1 MLVREGSPEEM
12 AASGEISEDACVV
25 GSPVGM
31 SPYATGGGGVTFERK
46 VAVLYLVRLLVGDGA
61 AELGDG
67 RCVVSVAFQQ
77 APSFRVDDLVVR
89 AARPGEAEPSL
100 VLALAVRRS
109 PRLVVSDEST
119 RRLFGDFVRA
129 VIDAPP
135 DGPEHR
141 LGLVVAGPQQK
152 VAQLG
157 TLAAHAAVQMDAPG
171 FFELIRTPGNFSAKV
186 CGRLVQIEK
195 LVRHALE
202 DLFRAE
208 VDAALVEQ
216 RTWELLSRLNVLMPQ
231 LESPDEADW
240 SAVLNSL
247 VVVARGFDLAGASR
261 LRDRLVA
268 LASEYSP
275 RAARVD
281 RTLLQGDAHEV
292 LDVAARRHQRGWRAL
307 DHLHDRA
314 LASVR
319 DEITA
324 SDSTRR
330 LRLDRTVAAAELFA
344 AFADAAAV
352 VVTGESGVGKSALAV
367 RSLARAGV
375 ADPNAVRAVCVNLRH
390 LPDRTLRLENELG
403 CPLAELLGELRA
415 AQRLLVVDG
424 ADAAGE
430 GWGDVFRYLVDAAR
444 ECDVKVIAVC
454 AGDTKELVGSMLTEQ
469 VGARVAEHLVPPLTD
484 AELVQVAEAF
494 PELTDLCANSRAREV
509 LRRLVVIDLLVRGRV
524 SGVPL
529 TDADAMS
536 EVWEGFVRRWGAS
549 DRGSPD
555 ARELVLLSLAKCEL
569 TGGSRLDFLEGIDSA
584 ALAGLCA
591 DGLLRSSPKDSIV
604 TGPEFAH
611 DEVRRY
617 AVARLLVTDDGP
629 GPRLLRA
636 GAPRWSLA
644 AARLACQVWL
654 AQPDTETLP
663 LRGRFA
669 ALRESFD
676 RLVEAGHDT
685 RWGDVP
691 GEALLSL
698 ADPDAVLRDAWPDLR
713 AKEDAGLRRLAR
725 LVDQRLRDANRVL
738 NTIAV
743 EPIISLLL
751 EDDVPW
757 ETGDYAYRLLRDWLR
772 AHIVSDTPAGQSV
785 RIRLRERLVESCA
798 AADRRLAA
806 QREAEAAARAARS
819 PEEVDEER
827 RAAERHQ
834 GLVSAFGRRRW
845 QERPDLPYEITDE
858 TMLELLA
865 LLGPDLGSDGETIL
879 RRVARDAPWT
889 LAPAVERRLTGRALA
904 QYGHRLLAQL
914 TEAYYLDADADHS
927 DDLHFGV
934 RPHDVRALGLGRL
947 FAWDHGP
954 FRALFRTDFRDGVAV
969 LNRLLNH
976 AARIRARTM
985 AYHRLMAPPL
995 DDHAVVPYET
1005 DLTITGENRRYIGDG
1020 QVWLWYRGMG
1030 TGPYPCMTAL
1040 QALERECDRQ
1050 IKTGTPIGTVLSILL
1065 DGCESLAMVGL
1076 TAGILVRHL
1085 EVANRLLDRYLAEP
1099 FIWELEFS
1107 RAVGEMAGMAPPS
1120 DGLVAPERRDWTF
1133 RQAAAFMVL
1142 EADDERAIELRAVGE
1157 TLVANKRRAIEST
1170 HNDTPVEGA
1179 EEDDAVEHDL
1189 ANTRAWACC
1198 LDRSTYQFHEG
1209 PDHVYVTSTPPEEVT
1224 ATLQPER
1231 DDLRRAEDDSRLLNR
1246 YLGSRERGRAAEFT
1260 RDELSADIVVAQ
1272 QLLENPPSVSAQ
1284 LRWNTPALV
1293 AAAALDAHVLQG
1305 FELPDDVIAFAT
1317 NTVLRIGEG
1326 EHRPLDIESETS
1338 YFEQGA
1344 DRSAARAVPR
1354 LLLPAAAQLRA
1365 IIDDTSGRSTLDRAT
1380 AAAICLARASTYEVP
1395 LHLARGLDHLW
1406 EAPCT
1411 EATNCHHETGI
1422 HLATEIMRDC
1432 VLSDPDPTSGRRR
1445 EYSLD
1450 DPVIESLAHTPSRS
1464 IRVSRLDSAIRTLT
1478 PAATADICV
1487 STRARALLITLL
1499 DAQRRTLLSHQPDDM
1514 DPRGTHTLVGA
1525 RSLLTLSAHGNDE
1538 AVYAHIDAYADNP
1551 VLLDKLLRAL
1561 SAAAEET
1568 SDLAETARR
1577 IWPNIIRRVLAP
1589 NESDRTPFDGS
1600 LDGDLALA
1608 ALLPNPATEV
1618 TSYLYRELHDE
1629 PITWWDPL
1637 AFRPEIDAWL
1647 HIATG
1652 SAICVDELVMFLS
1665 VLAPENQANVG
1676 IPWVAKL
1683 VINNPDRIANRTFTL
1698 TDWLIEICSAAA
1710 HTGHAPTWQRI
1721 VDNLTVAGD
1730 RRLAH
1735 YSD

>member
-1 MLVREGSPEEM
+1 MRRRMVLS
-12 AASGEISEDACVV
+12 
-25 GSPVGM
+25 
-31 SPYATGGGGVTFERK
+31 TGW
-46 VAVLYLVRLLVGDGA
+46 A
-61 AELGDG
+61 
-67 RCVVSVAFQQ
+67 
-77 APSFRVDDLVVR
+77 
-89 AARPGEAEPSL
+89 
-100 VLALAVRRS
+100 
-109 PRLVVSDEST
+109 
-119 RRLFGDFVRA
+119 
-129 VIDAPP
+129 
-135 DGPEHR
+135 
-141 LGLVVAGPQQK
+141 LVVAGPQQR

-157 TLAAHAAVQMDAPG
+157 KLAAHAAVQMDAPG

-186 CGRLVQIEK
+186 QNRLVQIEK
-195 LVRHALE
+195 IVRHALE
-202 DLFRAE
+202 DPSGAE

-216 RTWELLSRLNVLMPQ
+216 RTWELLSKLNVLMPR
-231 LESPDEADW
+231 LESPDETDW

-247 VVVARGFDLAGASR
+247 TEVARDSDLDGAFR
-261 LRDRLVA
+261 LRDRLVS

-275 RAARVD
+275 TAARVN
-281 RTLLQGDAHEV
+281 RTLLQRDAHEA
-292 LDVAARRHQRGWRAL
+292 LDTAARRHQRGWRAL
-307 DHLHDRA
+307 NHLHERA

-324 SDSTRR
+324 SDDNRR
-330 LRLDRTVAAAELFA
+330 FCLDRTVAAAELFA
-344 AFADAAAV
+344 ACADATAV

-367 RSLARAGV
+367 RSLAGTGA
-375 ADPNAVRAVCVNLRH
+375 ADPNAVRALCVNLRH
-390 LPDRTLRLENELG
+390 LPDRTLSFESELG
-403 CPLAELLGELRA
+403 CPLAELLGELSA
-415 AQRLLVVDG
+415 LQRLLVVDG
-424 ADAAGE
+424 ADAVGE
-430 GWGDVFRYLVDAAR
+430 GWGDAFRYLVDAAR
-444 ECDVKVIAVC
+444 ECDVKVVAVC
-454 AGDTKELVGSMLTEQ
+454 ALDTMELVWSMLTEQ
-469 VGARVAEHLVPPLTD
+469 VDTKVAEHLVPPLTD

-494 PELTDLCANSRAREV
+494 PELTDLSANSRAREV

-529 TDADAMS
+529 TDADAMH
-536 EVWEGFVRRWGAS
+536 EVWEGLVRRRGAS
-549 DRGSPD
+549 DRGFPD
-555 ARELVLLSLAKCEL
+555 ARELELLRLAKCEL
-569 TGGSRLDFLEGIDSA
+569 TGGSRLDFLERIDPA
-584 ALAGLCA
+584 ALAGLRA
-591 DGLLRSSPKDSIV
+591 DGLLRSSPSD
-604 TGPEFAH
+604 GPEFAH

-629 GPRLLRA
+629 GPRLLCA
-636 GAPRWSLA
+636 GAPRWSLP

-654 AQPDTETLP
+654 AQPDTETRP

-669 ALRESFD
+669 TLQESFD
-676 RLVEAGHDT
+676 RLVEVGHDT

-751 EDDVPW
+751 EDDAPW
-757 ETGDYAYRLLRDWLR
+757 KTGDYAYRLLRDWLR

-785 RIRLRERLVESCA
+785 RIRLRWRLVESCA

-904 QYGHRLLAQL
+904 RHGHRLLAQL
-914 TEAYYLDADADHS
+914 IEAYYLDADADHS

-976 AARIRARTM
+976 AARIRATRIRARTM

-1142 EADDERAIELRAVGE
+1142 EADDERATELRAVGE

-1170 HNDTPVEGA
+1170 RDDTPVEGA
-1179 EEDDAVEHDL
+1179 EEDDAAEHDL
-1189 ANTRAWACC
+1189 ANARAWACC
-1198 LDRSTYQFHEG
+1198 LDRSTYQLHEG

-1246 YLGSRERGRAAEFT
+1246 YLGSRE
-1260 RDELSADIVVAQ
+1260 
-1272 QLLENPPSVSAQ
+1272 
-1284 LRWNTPALV
+1284 
-1293 AAAALDAHVLQG
+1293 
-1305 FELPDDVIAFAT
+1305 
-1317 NTVLRIGEG
+1317 
-1326 EHRPLDIESETS
+1326 
-1338 YFEQGA
+1338 
-1344 DRSAARAVPR
+1344 
-1354 LLLPAAAQLRA
+1354 
-1365 IIDDTSGRSTLDRAT
+1365 
-1380 AAAICLARASTYEVP
+1380 
-1395 LHLARGLDHLW
+1395 
-1406 EAPCT
+1406 
-1411 EATNCHHETGI
+1411 
-1422 HLATEIMRDC
+1422 
-1432 VLSDPDPTSGRRR
+1432 
-1445 EYSLD
+1445 
-1450 DPVIESLAHTPSRS
+1450 
-1464 IRVSRLDSAIRTLT
+1464 
-1478 PAATADICV
+1478 
-1487 STRARALLITLL
+1487 TRAR
-1499 DAQRRTLLSHQPDDM
+1499 
-1514 DPRGTHTLVGA
+1514 RGIH
-1525 RSLLTLSAHGNDE
+1525 
-1538 AVYAHIDAYADNP
+1538 P
-1551 VLLDKLLRAL
+1551 
-1561 SAAAEET
+1561 
-1568 SDLAETARR
+1568 
-1577 IWPNIIRRVLAP
+1577 
-1589 NESDRTPFDGS
+1589 
-1600 LDGDLALA
+1600 
-1608 ALLPNPATEV
+1608 
-1618 TSYLYRELHDE
+1618 
-1629 PITWWDPL
+1629 
-1637 AFRPEIDAWL
+1637 
-1647 HIATG
+1647 
-1652 SAICVDELVMFLS
+1652 
-1665 VLAPENQANVG
+1665 
-1676 IPWVAKL
+1676 
-1683 VINNPDRIANRTFTL
+1683 
-1698 TDWLIEICSAAA
+1698 
-1710 HTGHAPTWQRI
+1710 
-1721 VDNLTVAGD
+1721 
-1730 RRLAH
+1730 
-1735 YSD
+1735 